1 MRELGGADLHLVYL
15 FVHLV
20 NAGSFSQVAKEL
32 SMPIATVSRQLA
44 KLEMILDQQLLMRS
58 TRKFRLTEKGLA
70 LFERYQGVINQF
82 DELNDDGLDRPE
94 GTLRIAAPISIISM
108 VLLNA
113 LNDFC
118 DTYPDIRLHIAQ
130 SNQEVDLIDKAV
142 DIAIVGGA
150 QPDSSWIATSLGVLD
165 YCLMAAPEYLA
176 AAAPLIAPTQLSQ
189 HKLIKVWPLFN
200 WSLTHRQGEHFYYD
214 GPARLTLMDLHGA
227 IKAAVASGGVLY
239 GPALFAKEELASGQ
253 LVKVLPD
260 WRGEQRRISM
270 LYHQR
275 SQQPLKVQLFLAFM
289 QARAPQLFAMAS

>member
-44 KLEMILDQQLLMRS
+44 KLEAILDQQLLMRS
-58 TRKFRLTEKGLA
+58 TRKFRLTEEGLA
-70 LFERYQGVINQF
+70 VFQRYQAVINQF
-82 DELNDDGLDRPE
+82 DELSDGGIDKPE

-118 DTYPDIRLHIAQ
+118 DLYPDIRLHIAQ

-150 QPDSSWIATSLGVLD
+150 QPDSSWVATTLGVLD
-165 YCLMAAPEYLA
+165 YCLMASPRYLEHNE
-176 AAAPLIAPTQLSQ
+176 LIEHPAQLRQ
-189 HKLIKVWPLFN
+189 HRLIKVWPLFN
-200 WSLTHRQGEHFYYD
+200 WSLSHGSGERFYYD

-227 IKAAVASGGVLY
+227 IKAAAAGGGVLY
-239 GPALFAKEELASGQ
+239 GPELFAKDEFASGA
-253 LVKVLPD
+253 LVKVLPK
-260 WRGEQRRISM
+260 WAGEQRRIAM

-275 SQQPLKVQLFLAFM
+275 SQQPLKVKLFLAFM
-289 QARAPQLFAMAS
+289 QARAPELFDMAS